1 MKVWMAPIVA
11 LTLANSAYASPL
23 PAPPGKPD
31 VVVEFVPSPT
41 TAFFCGALP
50 GGGQLYLG
58 DTVKGS
64 VYLGSSVLGGI
75 LGYALWNMGGT
86 SPIQNDSEVLA
97 SMASGIAGFCVV
109 GLVGAI
115 DAALTA
121 NNKSA
126 VLEAD
131 LEAQ

>member
-1 MKVWMAPIVA
+1 MKVWMGPFVA
-11 LTLANSAYASPL
+11 LALANSAYANPL
-23 PAPPGKPD
+23 PAPSGKPD
-31 VVVEFVPSPT
+31 VLVEFVPSPT
-41 TAFFCGALP
+41 TAFFCGTLP

-58 DTVKGS
+58 DSFKGS
-64 VYLGSSVLGGI
+64 IYLGSSVVGGI

-86 SPIQNDSEVLA
+86 SPIQNDSEVMA
-97 SMASGIAGFCVV
+97 SMASAVAGFCVV

-121 NNKSA
+121 NNKA
-126 VLEAD
+126 VALEAD